1 MRFSPALR
9 AKPNPAGFAL
19 PLGLTVSGLA
29 REFGAALSGEHH
41 SHSRA
46 TARCAIMDFARAVDR
61 LAGESNIGSH
71 VVEPAARRLSARPK
85 GRKSMTSAFEN
96 LIPSEARGRVTRRRF
111 VVAGAL
117 GSAAVLTG
125 GVRPALAAD
134 KPKVGLVMKSLANE
148 FFKQM
153 EAGAEAYAAKN
164 ADKFEFKAVGMKD
177 ERDFAAQVDAIENFV
192 TQKYSVIVVA
202 PADSKAMVTP
212 IAKAIKAGVNVI
224 NIDVELDQDAKKAA
238 GIDLAFFG
246 PDNRAGAKLAGDA
259 LAKALG
265 PGGKVVILEG
275 NPEADNAVQ
284 RKKGFMDSVAEGK
297 LQLLDSKTAHWETE
311 EANTLMTNFLTQY
324 HDIQGVMA
332 ANDSMALGVVKA
344 LDAAGMS
351 GKIQVVGFDNIP
363 AVQPLIKSGKML
375 ATVEQYGADMAA
387 LGINYGMREL
397 AGEKFTGWVKT
408 PVKLIMS
415 KDLT

>member
-1 MRFSPALR
+1 MARIEQL
-9 AKPNPAGFAL
+9 
-19 PLGLTVSGLA
+19 LTG
-29 REFGAALSGEHH
+29 G
-41 SHSRA
+41 RA
-46 TARCAIMDFARAVDR
+46 T
-61 LAGESNIGSH
+61 
-71 VVEPAARRLSARPK
+71 RRQ
-85 GRKSMTSAFEN
+85 F
-96 LIPSEARGRVTRRRF
+96 
-111 VVAGAL
+111 
-117 GSAAVLTG
+117 VLTG
-125 GVRPALAAD
+125 AAGSIALLAGGVSPAFAAG
-134 KPKVGLVMKSLANE
+134 KPKIGLVMKSLANE

-164 ADKFEFKAVGMKD
+164 AAKFDFKAVGMKD
-177 ERDFAAQVDAIENFV
+177 ERDFASQVDAVENFV
-192 TQKYSVIVVA
+192 TQKYDIIVVA

-212 IAKAIKAGVNVI
+212 LAKAVKAGVVVI
-224 NIDVELDQDAKKAA
+224 NIDVELDKDAKKAA

-275 NPEADNAVQ
+275 NPEADNAQQ
-284 RKKGFMDSVAEGK
+284 RKKGFDDSVAEGK

-344 LDAAGMS
+344 LDSAGKS
-351 GKIQVVGFDNIP
+351 GTIKVVGFDNIP
-363 AVQPLIKSGKML
+363 AVQPLIKGGKML
-375 ATVEQYGADMAA
+375 ATVEQYGAQMAA
-387 LGINYGMREL
+387 LGVDYGLRQL

-408 PVKLIMS
+408 DVKLITVA
-415 KDLT
+415 DL

>member
-1 MRFSPALR
+1 M
-9 AKPNPAGFAL
+9 AGQAARDATKWEERMIRDFEKMVPVAIGGH
-19 PLGLTVSGLA
+19 PSRRVFIVAGIAGSVAVLA
-29 REFGAALSGEHH
+29 RG
-41 SHSRA
+41 
-46 TARCAIMDFARAVDR
+46 
-61 LAGESNIGSH
+61 
-71 VVEPAARRLSARPK
+71 
-85 GRKSMTSAFEN
+85 
-96 LIPSEARGRVTRRRF
+96 
-111 VVAGAL
+111 AGAL
-117 GSAAVLTG
+117 AAE
-125 GVRPALAAD
+125 

-153 EAGAEAYAAKN
+153 QAGAEKYAAKN
-164 ADKFEFKAVGMKD
+164 SDKFDFKAVGMKD

-192 TQKYSVIVVA
+192 TQKYNIIVVA

-212 IAKAIKAGVNVI
+212 IAKALKEGVKVI

-259 LAKALG
+259 LAQKLG

-284 RKKGFMDSVAEGK
+284 RKRGFMDSVGEGK

-344 LDAAGMS
+344 LDAAGLS

-363 AVQPLIKSGKML
+363 AVQPLVKSGKML

-387 LGINYGMREL
+387 LGIDYGMKEL
-397 AGEKFTGWVKT
+397 AGEKFTGWIKT
-408 PVKLIMS
+408 PVKLITA
-415 KDLT
+415 KDLS

>member
-1 MRFSPALR
+1 MTRIEQLL
-9 AKPNPAGFAL
+9 AG
-19 PLGLTVSGLA
+19 G
-29 REFGAALSGEHH
+29 
-41 SHSRA
+41 RA
-46 TARCAIMDFARAVDR
+46 T
-61 LAGESNIGSH
+61 
-71 VVEPAARRLSARPK
+71 RRQ
-85 GRKSMTSAFEN
+85 F
-96 LIPSEARGRVTRRRF
+96 
-111 VVAGAL
+111 
-117 GSAAVLTG
+117 VLTG
-125 GVRPALAAD
+125 AAGSIALLAGGVSPAFAAG
-134 KPKVGLVMKSLANE
+134 KPKIGLVMKSLANE

-164 ADKFEFKAVGMKD
+164 AAKFDFKAVGMKD
-177 ERDFAAQVDAIENFV
+177 ERDFAAQVDAVENFV
-192 TQKYSVIVVA
+192 TQKYDIIVVA

-212 IAKAIKAGVNVI
+212 LAKAVKAGVVVI
-224 NIDVELDQDAKKAA
+224 NIDVELDKDAKTAA

-275 NPEADNAVQ
+275 NPEADNAQQ
-284 RKKGFMDSVAEGK
+284 RKKGFDDSVSEGK

-344 LDAAGMS
+344 LDSAGKS
-351 GKIQVVGFDNIP
+351 GTIKVVGFDNIP
-363 AVQPLIKSGKML
+363 AVQPLIKGGKML
-375 ATVEQYGADMAA
+375 ATVEQYGAQMAA
-387 LGINYGMREL
+387 LGIDYGLRQL

-408 PVKLIMS
+408 DVKLTTVA
-415 KDLT
+415 DL